1 MSHSSIPGKMRWIGR
16 ALLVAVLCVPLA
28 SPAAGTLNLQDLAQ
42 YEKGMPVPEAVRAE
56 CGLEGK
62 VVELVQSAVARNF
75 DKVVLVPDGTKS
87 GAGRSLAMKI
97 TGITGTAGGAW
108 SGAKFLTIDGTLREN
123 GKVIG
128 TFRAT
133 RLSGGGAFGGYKG
146 TCSILGRCAKAL
158 SDDVAKWLSAPTMNA
173 KLGDER

>member
-1 MSHSSIPGKMRWIGR
+1 MSRSSISKKAPWLSRM
-16 ALLVAVLCVPLA
+16 LLVPILCVPVAAL
-28 SPAAGTLNLQDLAQ
+28 AAGTLNLQDLAL
-42 YEKGMPVPEAVRAE
+42 YEKGLPVPDAVRAE

-62 VVELVQSAVARNF
+62 VVELVQAAAARNF
-75 DKVVLVPDGTKS
+75 DKVVLVPDGSKS
-87 GAGRSLAMKI
+87 GAGQSLAMKI

-158 SDDVAKWLSAPTMNA
+158 SDDVAKWLAAPTMNA